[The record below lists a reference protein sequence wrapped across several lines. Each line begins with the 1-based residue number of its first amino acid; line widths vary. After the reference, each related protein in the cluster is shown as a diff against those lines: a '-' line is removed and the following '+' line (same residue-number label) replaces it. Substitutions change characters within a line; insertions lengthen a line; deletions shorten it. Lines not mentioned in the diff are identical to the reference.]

1 MIKKIEIE
9 KPKSKLLTYLIYVL
23 FFLLVFI
30 WAFKG
35 INYKGVMATAQ
46 GTFKSMLTGI
56 LNPDMDYIKNTT
68 IDGLGYALLETLAI
82 AISGTFISAVIS
94 LPIAL
99 LASQNIVGKKVSTL
113 GKFFITCI
121 RVFPELI
128 LAIIFIKVLGP
139 GAMAGVM
146 ALGIHSIGMLG
157 KLFSEAIESMD
168 MGSVEAL
175 DASGA
180 SSLQKLFHGVIP
192 EILPALMGFSLYRFE
207 INTRAA
213 STLGIVGAGG
223 IGAPL
228 LFAIS
233 GRNWPRTFTLV
244 FSLIITVV
252 LVDLLSGK
260 IRRRIQ

>member
-1 MIKKIEIE
+1 MIDKYEMQ
-9 KPKSKLLTYLIYVL
+9 KPKSKLFLYLIYALL
-23 FFLLVFI
+23 FSLVFI
-30 WAFKG
+30 WAFVG
-35 INYKGVMATAQ
+35 INYKGVMATAR
-46 GTFKSMLTGI
+46 GTFRGMLNGI
-56 LNPDMDYIKNTT
+56 LNPDLVYIKNTT
-68 IDGLGYALLETLAI
+68 IDGLGYALIETITI
-82 AISGTFISAVIS
+82 AISGTFISAMIS
-94 LPIAL
+94 LPFAF
-99 LASQNIVGKKVSTL
+99 LASQNIVGKKISRL

-139 GAMAGVM
+139 GPMAGVM

-157 KLFSEAIESMD
+157 KLYSEAIESMD

-175 DASGA
+175 EACGA
-180 SSLQKLFHGVIP
+180 TGLQKLFHGVIP

-228 LFAIS
+228 LFAIT
-233 GRNWPRTFTLV
+233 GRNWSRTFTLV
-244 FSLIITVV
+244 FSLIIMVI
-252 LVDLLSGK
+252 LVDFFSGK
-260 IRRRIQ
+260 IRKRIQ

>member
-1 MIKKIEIE
+1 MIKKTELQ
-9 KPKSKLLTYLIYVL
+9 KPKSRFLIYTLYGVL
-23 FFLLVFI
+23 FLLVFL

-35 INYKGVMATAQ
+35 INYKGVMATAR
-46 GTFKSMLTGI
+46 GTFKSMGSGI
-56 LNPDMDYIKNTT
+56 LNPDLEYIKNTT

-99 LASQNIVGKKVSTL
+99 LASQNIVGKKVGTF
-113 GKFFITCI
+113 GKFLITCI

-128 LAIIFIKVLGP
+128 LAIIFIKILGP

-175 DASGA
+175 EACGA
-180 SSLQKLFHGVIP
+180 TSLQKLFHGVIP

-207 INTRAA
+207 INTRSA

-228 LFAIS
+228 LFAIT

-244 FSLIITVV
+244 FALIITVV

>member
-1 MIKKIEIE
+1 M
-9 KPKSKLLTYLIYVL
+9 
-23 FFLLVFI
+23 
-30 WAFKG
+30 
-35 INYKGVMATAQ
+35 
-46 GTFKSMLTGI
+46 
-56 LNPDMDYIKNTT
+56 
-68 IDGLGYALLETLAI
+68 
-82 AISGTFISAVIS
+82 
-94 LPIAL
+94 
-99 LASQNIVGKKVSTL
+99 
-113 GKFFITCI
+113 
-121 RVFPELI
+121 I
-128 LAIIFIKVLGP
+128 LAIIFIKILGP

-175 DASGA
+175 EACGA
-180 SSLQKLFHGVIP
+180 TSLQKLFHGVIP

-207 INTRAA
+207 INTRSA

-228 LFAIS
+228 LFAIT

-244 FSLIITVV
+244 FALIITVV